1 MCRKQAV
8 SRVLLAAAFAVPCHA
23 RDLGAIKMRGTLR
36 VIAAEGEQ
44 PEEFSFKEGSS
55 PGFEREIVQGFARLQ
70 HVKIEV
76 VPVKGWDDRI
86 PALLRGDG
94 DVIVGLTETEA
105 RRKLIDFTAETIPTR
120 NVVVSHIPH
129 STVNSVTD
137 LRKEQVGVVK
147 GTSWAQ
153 AAADAGVSPAR
164 IETFDNLDPLLE
176 ALKSGKLG
184 ATVMSVSDFTLATK
198 RNPGLKAGVFLGP
211 SGHQAWGIRKED
223 KELAKA
229 MNAYIENLRKTS
241 SWSRLIIKYFGE
253 KALSVLGRARS
264 Q

>member
-1 MCRKQAV
+1 V
-8 SRVLLAAAFAVPCHA
+8 LEGGRVRGAAGGSAGGPLPPF
-23 RDLGAIKMRGTLR
+23 DLDAIKARGTLR
-36 VIAAEGEQ
+36 VIACEGEQ
-44 PEEFSFKEGSS
+44 PEEFSFKEGSK

-70 HVKIEV
+70 HLKLEV
-76 VPVKGWDDRI
+76 VTVKGWDERI

-94 DVIVGLTETEA
+94 DVIIGLTETEA

-129 STVNSVTD
+129 STVNSVDD
-137 LRKEQVGVVK
+137 LRREQVGVLK

-153 AAADAGVSPAR
+153 AAVDAGVSPAR
-164 IETFDNLDPLLE
+164 IESFDRLDTLLE
-176 ALKSGKLG
+176 ALKTGKVG
-184 ATVMSVSDFTLATK
+184 ATVMSVSDFTLAAK
-198 RNPGLKAGVFLGP
+198 RTPGLQAGVFLGV
-211 SGHQAWGIRKED
+211 SGHQAWRIRKAD

-241 SWSRLIIKYFGE
+241 SWSRLIITYFGE
-253 KALSVLGRARS
+253 QALSVLGRARD